1 MNCLQPLP
9 SPVIIRQLSDLDFK
23 SPSLIMTL
31 VPQIFN
37 DFLLYI
43 HTHTHTISIRY
54 IVTWQ
59 QCFYPYFPLAPPYI
73 VTLQLDILLVFL
85 ILLGFFLPCSQWL
98 LFYFIFFLPGMFSLF
113 LRLCLVDILGVIQV
127 LCQKS
132 PTQFSAWISFLS
144 IPKYP

>member
-43 HTHTHTISIRY
+43 HTHTHTHNLYKIHCDMAAMFLSLFSISPPIYSY
-54 IVTWQ
+54 IAARHSFSLPNTTW
-59 QCFYPYFPLAPPYI
+59 FFPPMLSVAFI
-73 VTLQLDILLVFL
+73 
-85 ILLGFFLPCSQWL
+85 
-98 LFYFIFFLPGMFSLF
+98 LFYFFLPGMFSLF

-132 PTQFSAWISFLS
+132 PTQFSA
-144 IPKYP
+144 

>member
-1 MNCLQPLP
+1 MNCLQALP

-37 DFLLYI
+37 DFLLHT

-73 VTLQLDILLVFL
+73 VTLQLVVLLVFL
-85 ILLGFFLPCSQWL
+85 ILLGFFLIYSQWL
-98 LFYFIFFLPGMFSLF
+98 FFFFLPGMFSLF

-127 LCQKS
+127 LYQKS